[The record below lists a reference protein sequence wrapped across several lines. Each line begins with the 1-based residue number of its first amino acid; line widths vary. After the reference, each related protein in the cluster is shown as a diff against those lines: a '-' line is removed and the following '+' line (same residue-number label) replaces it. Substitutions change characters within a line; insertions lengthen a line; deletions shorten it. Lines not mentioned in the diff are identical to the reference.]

1 MTGRRI
7 LNFLQFVSSVA
18 ANAGSL
24 GGIPFLTHIII
35 IEIRVGQ
42 KHLIAFSFALLLIV
56 LTGSHTSNCFSLAL
70 GGVYTNMQK
79 KKKCTCVKYMCILV

>member
-1 MTGRRI
+1 MTSRRI

-18 ANAGSL
+18 ANAGSF
-24 GGIPFLTHIII
+24 GGISSLTHIII

-70 GGVYTNMQK
+70 GGVYTNMQRSAHAYSI
-79 KKKCTCVKYMCILV
+79 CVY